1 MIDFC
6 PRDSQSEAITTASKN
21 TRAQDQ
27 DSAACLRRFELG
39 RCELHPTF
47 VLRIWPVTVID
58 FSAFIGRLATAS
70 GETILPFFR
79 TSLSIDDKSKTKEF
93 DPVTEADRAA
103 EAVMRRLIKANFP
116 QHGIVGEEFGNERE
130 DSDYVWV
137 LDPIDGTKS
146 FIGGFPIWGTL
157 IALLHKGAP
166 VFGMMHQPF
175 IGGRF
180 SGDNGSANYKG
191 PSGER
196 RLQVRRC
203 PSLAEA
209 PPYTTTPLLM
219 NDRDRAIFGRIEQ
232 GARLSRYGG
241 DCYSYCMLA
250 AGHVDLVVET
260 ELKPYDIAALI
271 PIVTGA
277 GGVVT
282 TWEGKPA
289 QGGGRIVAAGD
300 ARVHEEALKLLNG

>member
-1 MIDFC
+1 
-6 PRDSQSEAITTASKN
+6 
-21 TRAQDQ
+21 
-27 DSAACLRRFELG
+27 
-39 RCELHPTF
+39 
-47 VLRIWPVTVID
+47 VTVID
-58 FSAFIGRLATAS
+58 FTAFIGRLATAS

-79 TSLSIDDKSKTKEF
+79 TSLSIDDKSVGRDF

-116 QHGIVGEEFGNERE
+116 QHGIVGEEFGIERE
-130 DSDYVWV
+130 DADYVWV

-146 FIGGFPIWGTL
+146 FIAGFPIWGTL

-175 IGGRF
+175 IGERF
-180 SGDNGSANYKG
+180 SGDSGSANYRG
-191 PSGER
+191 PLGER
-196 RLQVRRC
+196 RLAVRRC
-203 PSLAEA
+203 ASLKDATLF
-209 PPYTTTPLLM
+209 TTSPLLM
-219 NDRDRAIFGRIEQ
+219 NEADRATFGHVEDEV
-232 GARLSRYGG
+232 RLTRYGG

-250 AGHVDLVVET
+250 AGHLDLVIET

-277 GGVVT
+277 GGIIT

-300 ARVHEEALKLLNG
+300 PRVHEAALKLLNG